1 MKIRRGLVN
10 IIRKLYRNKES
21 LNQYG
26 RINLFT
32 VSRGG
37 GLLQNKLT
45 YLPKW
50 VNSYWKI
57 SRVLGESI

>member
-37 GLLQNKLT
+37 GYSKTN
-45 YLPKW
+45 
-50 VNSYWKI
+50 
-57 SRVLGESI
+57 